1 MSRRK
6 TPALSRTEILQRLR
20 QADLR
25 QFGVTSLALFGS
37 AARDELEKRSDVD
50 VLVTFSEITS
60 DNYFELKIFLESLL
74 GRKVDLVTPRAI
86 KPRMMPYI
94 QEDLYAVTP

>member
-1 MSRRK
+1 MSK
-6 TPALSRTEILQRLR
+6 KKIPVLNRTEILQRLHD
-20 QADLR
+20 ADLR
-25 QFGVTSLALFGS
+25 RFGVTSLALFGS
-37 AARDELEKRSDVD
+37 AGRDEIGKRSDVD
-50 VLVTFSEITS
+50 ILVTFSEITS
-60 DNYFELKIFLESLL
+60 DNYFDLKVFLENLL